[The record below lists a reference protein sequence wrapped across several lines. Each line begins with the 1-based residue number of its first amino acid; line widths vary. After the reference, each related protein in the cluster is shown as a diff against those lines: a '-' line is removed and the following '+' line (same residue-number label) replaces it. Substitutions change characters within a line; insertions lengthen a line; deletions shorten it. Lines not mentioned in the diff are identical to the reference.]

1 MREQRGTHFKEKQT
15 SLPKTATILPRRR
28 GGCPYPPTILNT
40 GGGGVFMASGQT
52 TNYGLNQWTS
62 EDAVLREEFN
72 RDNKKIDELLPR
84 IVVGNYVG
92 TGEENVT
99 KHYSLGSRPKLVFL
113 RTEITYSSNTY
124 DIGLI
129 LTDTAIIYCNSNS
142 SYMRAPG
149 QPAGLEDDGF
159 FINHGASSELG
170 LNREG
175 VVQHYWA
182 WC

>member
-1 MREQRGTHFKEKQT
+1 
-15 SLPKTATILPRRR
+15 
-28 GGCPYPPTILNT
+28 
-40 GGGGVFMASGQT
+40 MASSQT
-52 TNYGLNQWTS
+52 TNYGLNQWDA
-62 EDAVLREEFN
+62 EDNVLREEFN
-72 RDNKKIDELLPR
+72 QDNAKIDTSLPK
-84 IVVGNYVG
+84 IVVGEYVG

-99 KHYSLGSRPKLVFL
+99 KHYSLGCRPKLVFL
-113 RTEITYSSNTY
+113 RTENTYSSNTY

-129 LTDTAIIYCNSNS
+129 LTDAAILYCNSNS

-149 QPAGLEDDGF
+149 QPGGLEDDGF
-159 FINHGASSELG
+159 FINHGTPSVLG